1 MEEKTTISSPANEE
15 KAAAK
20 HGGSIKGLDSII
32 VGSIALVFFLCPL
45 FFTGLV
51 SQGIGF
57 EKMVLFYFL
66 VLVGLVAWVTK
77 GVVQGEL
84 NLKRT
89 PLDWP
94 IIIFLTIYGVA
105 TGFSISVKDS
115 LIGTYGNSAK
125 GLVAILIFVL
135 FYYLVVN
142 NINAKRIKIVFF
154 ALLSS
159 VSLLVFYSLLQLNN
173 IFILPFESTK
183 TQNFTPLGSL
193 SGLTTFLVIVL
204 PLLIVAVA
212 QLKEILPKIN
222 NALLYT
228 VKVILGL
235 TVIGDLIIL
244 ALLNGFTFWPIAIVS
259 IVIVLMFFLAKIIKI
274 SNNNLLIPLTI
285 FLALIILLVLGNF
298 NVASLNLPAEVSLS
312 RSASWQIAKE
322 SIKEN
327 PLLGSGPSSFYYN
340 FSKFRDAKFNA
351 SPLWNVNF
359 ESATGLIFELAAT
372 IGSIGAIIFIVILL
386 IALSTSFL
394 TIIKNDD
401 KEISSILLGLFASL
415 VSIILFIVLFSENNS
430 LLLLCAIVSIFATA
444 TALVMYPEKFK
455 NLKLSFRSSAKY
467 ALALAAI
474 FLSVSAG
481 VVVLFTMGLKMYL
494 ADKYAKDSLLAS
506 DLNVKIV
513 NLDKAISLAP
523 YQDVYYI
530 NNANNYMS
538 LANQAATGGKG
549 QSEVSNYLSKAIDLG
564 KKAVEISP
572 NRSSNNELLALIYEN
587 ASFYTKG
594 ALDWAEKSYNKEI
607 ELDPNNPTPNFRLGL
622 INMARSNSENDPEQ
636 KKYFINDAIKK
647 YEEAINKKGDLAA
660 AYYGKAIA
668 YEKLGNTDKAIDEL
682 KKANLSSGNN
692 LDYRFELGRLY
703 FNRGVSQ
710 PNLNQTA
717 DRQIAENEVNSN
729 NATTTEDGSGNDI
742 ISVNPTQPTGAV
754 VTRNGDIDTAEQLF
768 LSILVSNQNYV
779 NARYSLA
786 VLYQKIGEEDRA
798 KIMVESLLNIIQD
811 QATKETVRQQFQD
824 LF

>member
-1 MEEKTTISSPANEE
+1 MEEKTTNIN
-15 KAAAK
+15 AAK
-20 HGGSIKGLDSII
+20 EARATSKYGSIKGLDFII
-32 VGSIALVFFLCPL
+32 VSSISLIFFLCPI

-51 SQGIGF
+51 AQGIGF
-57 EKMVLFYFL
+57 EKMMLFYFL
-66 VLVGLVAWVTK
+66 VLLGIVAWVTK

-84 NLKRT
+84 NIKRT

-94 IIIFLTIYGVA
+94 ILLLLIISGISAV
-105 TGFSISVKDS
+105 FSVSLKDS

-125 GLVAILIFVL
+125 GLVAVIIFIL

-142 NINAKRIKIVFF
+142 NLDAKRIKIIFWSIVTS
-154 ALLSS
+154 AG
-159 VSLLVFYSLLQLNN
+159 LLVVYSLLQLKNV
-173 IFILPFESTK
+173 FVLPLDFTK
-183 TQNFTPLGSL
+183 TQNFNPLGSL
-193 SGLTTFLVIVL
+193 SGLTTYLVILL
-204 PLLIVAVA
+204 PLLVVAVA
-212 QLKEILPKIN
+212 QAKEILPKAGKASLFFIK
-222 NALLYT
+222 LIFG
-228 VKVILGL
+228 VI
-235 TVIGDLIIL
+235 TIGDLIIL
-244 ALLNGFTFWPIAIVS
+244 ALLNGFTFWPIAIVG

-274 SNNNLLIPLTI
+274 GNNNLLIPLSV

-298 NVASLNLPAEVSLS
+298 NIASLNLPAEVSLS
-312 RSASWQIAKE
+312 RSASWQVVKD

-327 PLLGSGPSSFYYN
+327 PLLGSGPSTFYYD
-340 FSKFRDAKFNA
+340 FSKFRDIKFNS
-351 SPLWNVNF
+351 SPLWNVSF
-359 ESATGLIFELAAT
+359 ESATGLIFELIAT
-372 IGSIGAIIFIVILL
+372 IGLIGAIIFVVLLL
-386 IALSTSFL
+386 ISLSVSFL
-394 TIIKNDD
+394 TIIKSED
-401 KEISSILLGLFASL
+401 KEINSILLGLFASF
-415 VSIILFIVLFSENNS
+415 VSMILFIVLFSQNNS
-430 LLLLCAIVSIFATA
+430 LLLLCVIIGVFAVSS
-444 TALVMYPEKFK
+444 ALIMYPEKFK
-455 NLKLSFRSSAKY
+455 TLKLSFRASAKY

-474 FLSVSAG
+474 FLCVSAG

-494 ADKYAKDSLLAS
+494 ADKYAKQSLLTS
-506 DLNVKIV
+506 DLNLKIE

-523 YQDVYYI
+523 YQDIYYI
-530 NNANNYMS
+530 NNANNYMA
-538 LANQAATGGKG
+538 LANQATMSGKS
-549 QSEVSNYLSKAIDLG
+549 QAEISNNLSKAIDLG
-564 KKAVEISP
+564 KKAIEISP
-572 NRSSNNELLALIYEN
+572 NRSSNNELLALVYEN